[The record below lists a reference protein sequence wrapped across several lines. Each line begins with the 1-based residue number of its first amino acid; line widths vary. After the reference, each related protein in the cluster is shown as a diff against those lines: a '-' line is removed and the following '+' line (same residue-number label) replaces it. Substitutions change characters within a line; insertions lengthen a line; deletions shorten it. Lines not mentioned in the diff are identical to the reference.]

1 MKTTRD
7 FSFNP
12 QYMADESGVPHWHVN
27 WNPSREH
34 RAAIEGTPEQRERW
48 EQEAETIEQ
57 DAALLEGNPRYR
69 AVFNPAARLMGVV
82 RGYQQ

>member
-1 MKTTRD
+1 
-7 FSFNP
+7 
-12 QYMADESGVPHWHVN
+12 MADDWGTSSWHVN
-27 WNPSREH
+27 WSPSREH